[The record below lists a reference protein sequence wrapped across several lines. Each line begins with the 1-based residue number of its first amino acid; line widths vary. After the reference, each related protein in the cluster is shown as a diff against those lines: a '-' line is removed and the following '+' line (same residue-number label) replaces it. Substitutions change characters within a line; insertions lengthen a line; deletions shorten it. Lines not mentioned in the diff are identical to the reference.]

1 MEKDFDFDI
10 HINSSVGND
19 AEGVTAP
26 LHPTPHSRRF
36 GVAGDGATPQTHPE
50 FSFHT
55 F

>member
-19 AEGVTAP
+19 AEGVTVF
-26 LHPTPHSRRF
+26 LHLTPRSRWL
-36 GVAGDGATPQTHPE
+36 GVAGDGAMLQTHPE